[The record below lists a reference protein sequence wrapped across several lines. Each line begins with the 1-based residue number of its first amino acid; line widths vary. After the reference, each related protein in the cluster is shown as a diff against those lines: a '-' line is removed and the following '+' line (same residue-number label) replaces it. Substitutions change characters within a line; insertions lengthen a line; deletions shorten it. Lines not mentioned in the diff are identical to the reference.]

1 MKLLETFVSA
11 EKSKASVITG
21 ATPMIGDL
29 ITVEVILVSDQN
41 IALSDKEVK
50 LEITP
55 MDGIEIQN
63 MTAQTDQDGKGQLKF
78 IANSKGVKRITVT
91 SGELEIGE
99 TRAVI
104 VKPKQQL
111 LTGDMNKDQVVNIFD
126 LVITTSQ
133 FGKVGAGLIGD
144 VNGDGSV
151 NIFDLVIVAGNFGK
165 SLVAA
170 APSMVSKVKLTTE
183 QKHHIAHA
191 IDQLESNAN
200 LSSAEEIALNVLK
213 SILPERLPTQTQL
226 LANYPNPFNPET
238 WIPYHLSQ
246 DSEVVVRIYDTT
258 GKIVRTLDLGFQS
271 FGYYVGRDKSAYW
284 DGRTENGELVSSG
297 TYFYQL
303 ETDQYS
309 ETRKM
314 VILK

>member
-11 EKSKASVITG
+11 EKSKTSVITG

-29 ITVEVILVSDQN
+29 ITVEVILVNDQN

-99 TRAVI
+99 TRAII

-111 LTGDMNKDQVVNIFD
+111 LIGDMNKDQVVNIFD

-144 VNGDGSV
+144 VNGDASCSLTVPRDVG
-151 NIFDLVIVAGNFGK
+151 LIV
-165 SLVAA
+165 
-170 APSMVSKVKLTTE
+170 
-183 QKHHIAHA
+183 
-191 IDQLESNAN
+191 
-200 LSSAEEIALNVLK
+200 
-213 SILPERLPTQTQL
+213 PTC
-226 LANYPNPFNPET
+226 A
-238 WIPYHLSQ
+238 W
-246 DSEVVVRIYDTT
+246 
-258 GKIVRTLDLGFQS
+258 
-271 FGYYVGRDKSAYW
+271 
-284 DGRTENGELVSSG
+284 
-297 TYFYQL
+297 
-303 ETDQYS
+303 
-309 ETRKM
+309 
-314 VILK
+314 